1 MSPLPLRERAD
12 ERGRLRSPG
21 EGCGLKFI
29 ACGFYSKMG
38 RMKTEIFDF
47 HLPEQLIAQEPLPD
61 RHASRLLVLDRLT
74 KIWKDDSV
82 RNLKEYFRAGDV
94 LVVNDTRVIPARLRA
109 IRDSS
114 GGKVEFLLLPPEPES
129 HTSSGTGL
137 RHRVLTKAGGVL
149 KVGESFTLIDG
160 PKVTL
165 RERLREAGDII
176 EIHCNAAELDAHV
189 SKHGEVPLP
198 PYVRRASGPSSEFDK
213 QRYQTVYAR
222 NPGAVAAPTA
232 GLHFSIALLDELK
245 AAGVTIAPLT
255 LHVGP
260 GTFRPVKAENVEDHF
275 VDPEPYYIPAET
287 VAAIQAAKHEGR
299 RVVAVGTTSLRT
311 LEGAAGLLDATGALA
326 GLTNLFVHPP
336 HDFKIASGLLTNFHI
351 PKSSLLM
358 LVSAFAAPGSMN
370 GIDLL
375 KRAYKHAVDAGYRF
389 YSYGD
394 ACLIV

>member
-1 MSPLPLRERAD
+1 
-12 ERGRLRSPG
+12 
-21 EGCGLKFI
+21 
-29 ACGFYSKMG
+29 
-38 RMKTEIFDF
+38 MKTEIFDF
-47 HLPEQLIAQEPLPD
+47 HLPEQLIAQEPLPERD
-61 RHASRLLVLDRLT
+61 ASRLLVLDRLT
-74 KIWKDDSV
+74 KSWTDDSV
-82 RNLKEYFRAGDV
+82 RNLKKYFRAGDV

-109 IRDSS
+109 TRDSS
-114 GGKVEFLLLPPEPES
+114 GGKVEFLLLPPEPHAS
-129 HTSSGTGL
+129 NGTGL
-137 RHRVLTKAGGVL
+137 RHRVLTKAGGTL

-176 EIHCNAAELDAHV
+176 EFHCNAAELDAHI

-198 PYVRRASGPSSEFDK
+198 PYVRREPGPSSEFDK

-232 GLHFSIALLDELK
+232 GLHFSTELLDELK
-245 AAGVTIAPLT
+245 AAGVAVAPLT

-275 VDPEPYYIPAET
+275 VDPEPYFIPAET
-287 VAAIQAAKHEGR
+287 VIAIQAAKREGR

-311 LEGAAGLLDATGALA
+311 LEGAAGLLEATGALA

-336 HDFKIASGLLTNFHI
+336 HDFKIANGLLTNFHI

-358 LVSAFAAPGSMN
+358 LVSAFATPGSMD

-375 KRAYKHAVDAGYRF
+375 KRAYVHAVAAGYRF